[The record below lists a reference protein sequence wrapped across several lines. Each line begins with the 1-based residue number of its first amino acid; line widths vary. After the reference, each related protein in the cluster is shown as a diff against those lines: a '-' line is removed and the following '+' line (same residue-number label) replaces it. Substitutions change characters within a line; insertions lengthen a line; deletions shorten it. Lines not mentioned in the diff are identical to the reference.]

1 MNKPL
6 YCAICDAPHDLDMA
20 PDEGTC
26 LICGGSL
33 VEDPNER
40 ELVTGGLQRAVV
52 TAVNDGLA
60 AVAVARGK
68 AERGE
73 N

>member
-1 MNKPL
+1 MNL
-6 YCAICDAPHDLDMA
+6 FCASCNAPHDLDMA

-26 LICGGSL
+26 LICGGPL
-33 VEDPNER
+33 VEDLSER
-40 ELVTGGLQRAVV
+40 EAVQGGLGKAVV

-68 AERGE
+68 VNRGQ